1 MEFTFLDRLLNPV
14 SKARV
19 LIVGSAFVDLL
30 LRVDTLPV
38 SGADVKGDYQDA
50 RVGGCSF
57 NVADVFFKLAL
68 PCECLL
74 PIGEGMIASLI
85 EKEFNRRHYPLT
97 KFQGKG
103 DNGWCLTLI
112 EKNGERSFITLPGIE
127 RRFERA
133 WFDAFDMPCFDY
145 VYLSGYQ
152 CVGDN
157 ASVMLEGLSRLHE
170 RAIVVFDPGPLSAS
184 LDPAFT
190 RALERHRVL
199 YTVNAS
205 EALALTGQTDVKAA
219 ALALAE
225 HTATP
230 AVITHGAE
238 GAFLAKDSSVTLIP
252 GFNITV
258 ADTVGSGDS
267 HTGGLMA
274 GLSLGFSL
282 EESVTLGN
290 LVAAWVTSRTG
301 AACAPTVSELRA
313 FSANFRG

>member
-14 SKARV
+14 PKARV

-112 EKNGERSFITLPGIE
+112 EKT
-127 RRFERA
+127 
-133 WFDAFDMPCFDY
+133 
-145 VYLSGYQ
+145 
-152 CVGDN
+152 
-157 ASVMLEGLSRLHE
+157 ASVPLSRCQVSS
-170 RAIVVFDPGPLSAS
+170 AALSAPG
-184 LDPAFT
+184 LTPLT
-190 RALERHRVL
+190 C
-199 YTVNAS
+199 
-205 EALALTGQTDVKAA
+205 LALT
-219 ALALAE
+219 
-225 HTATP
+225 
-230 AVITHGAE
+230 
-238 GAFLAKDSSVTLIP
+238 
-252 GFNITV
+252 
-258 ADTVGSGDS
+258 
-267 HTGGLMA
+267 
-274 GLSLGFSL
+274 
-282 EESVTLGN
+282 
-290 LVAAWVTSRTG
+290 TSI
-301 AACAPTVSELRA
+301 SRA
-313 FSANFRG
+313 ISA